1 MPDTRK
7 LVPEQLAPA
16 SANTLVEQQAAV
28 ILDVREPREF
38 AEEHILGAQSLPL
51 SSLDPKQLPPG
62 KTAILYCGAGRR
74 SCGVA
79 EQLRQ
84 AGFDNVATIE
94 GGIVGWKQS
103 GLPTDG
109 EDPR

>member
-1 MPDTRK
+1 MTDTHK
-7 LVPEQLAPA
+7 LAPKELAPA
-16 SANTLVEQQAAV
+16 SAKVLVEQQAAV
-28 ILDVREPREF
+28 IFDVREAHEF
-38 AEEHILGAQSLPL
+38 AEEHIAGAQSLP
-51 SSLDPKQLPPG
+51 SSALDPKELPVG

-94 GGIVGWKQS
+94 GGIVGWKRS

-109 EDPR
+109 ENSR